1 MLNYLWV
8 KLLWENNGFRRS
20 DNGKLR
26 IRRSFINLDKMEL
39 LTPGELVFFK
49 KRCYLQTQILL
60 SCVIYICRH

>member
-1 MLNYLWV
+1 MLNYLRV

-39 LTPGELVFFK
+39 LTPGVLIFLNIQSKLFPK
-49 KRCYLQTQILL
+49 CI
-60 SCVIYICRH
+60 